1 MPYPRH
7 LLGEQGEQVVASWL
21 IGSGWKVLARRWR
34 GESGGELDLVCAE
47 PGGALVAVEV
57 KLRRTA
63 RAGTGLEAVD
73 RHRIAR
79 LRRGLAGYA
88 ASSGSSWRALR
99 VDLVTLEPEGQ
110 RWRLRRHPGVDAW

>member
-21 IGSGWKVLARRWR
+21 IGSGWQVLARRWR